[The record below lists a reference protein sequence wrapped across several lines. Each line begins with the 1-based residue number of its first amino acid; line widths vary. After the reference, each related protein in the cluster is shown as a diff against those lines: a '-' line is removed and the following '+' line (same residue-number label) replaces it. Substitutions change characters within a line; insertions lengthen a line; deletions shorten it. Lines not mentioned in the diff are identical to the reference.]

1 MQNEKPL
8 DNITNYLISNNTL
21 ANKYLT
27 GNQIISI
34 NSLILNA
41 LIIIKTSIALTF
53 KY

>member
-1 MQNEKPL
+1 VQNEKSL
-8 DNITNYLISNNTL
+8 DNSTNYLISNNTL